1 MQTTEFVGLDAF
13 SIDRSAMVLII
24 LVLGG
29 AGRLYGGMV
38 GAVVYLILRDV
49 LADLS
54 PEYWM
59 FWIGLFLMFIVMVG
73 SGESS
78 AACPG

>member
-1 MQTTEFVGLDAF
+1 
-13 SIDRSAMVLII
+13 MVLII

-38 GAVVYLILRDV
+38 GAVVYMILRDL

-73 SGESS
+73 SGGILGGLSRLVRVEK
-78 AACPG
+78 P